1 MEHPPAVSQ
10 TMPPGS
16 AGNGAFQAGSIC
28 FLIATIS
35 MFLQPVALVFIH
47 GPLILV
53 CVVLAI
59 IAIAKDQVKKGV
71 YLLLASLIGLP
82 LIFAIACFV
91 WFVLFASFV
100 AGTVHGSIAAH
111 STASPSTQTTSSR
124 STSKISPLSRDA
136 VKERFL
142 DNIRAQRSVVTA
154 SFLGEDQLEIQLQAD
169 ISFDSDKA
177 KNAALIVA
185 KSWQN
190 LSGQQNITVSV
201 WQGAN
206 LLAKETLLGP

>member
-1 MEHPPAVSQ
+1 
-10 TMPPGS
+10 
-16 AGNGAFQAGSIC
+16 
-28 FLIATIS
+28 
-35 MFLQPVALVFIH
+35 
-47 GPLILV
+47 
-53 CVVLAI
+53 
-59 IAIAKDQVKKGV
+59 
-71 YLLLASLIGLP
+71 
-82 LIFAIACFV
+82 
-91 WFVLFASFV
+91 
-100 AGTVHGSIAAH
+100 
-111 STASPSTQTTSSR
+111 
-124 STSKISPLSRDA
+124 